1 MKYSL
6 RSLMIVFT
14 LGPPAFAGSYFVL
27 AALNGDELQSL
38 AVFGVT
44 ALVLLAPVVS
54 AFRGEM

>member
-1 MKYSL
+1 
-6 RSLMIVFT
+6 MIVFT